1 MRVFVT
7 GASGFVGSALVPEL
21 LDAGHSVL
29 GLARSDSSA
38 AALTAAGAEVLRREL
53 ADLDVLRAGARDADG
68 VAHLAFVHDFS
79 DMAGAA
85 RTDRAA
91 VDTFAAELAG
101 SGRPLAIA
109 SGVLGLTTGR
119 AATERDVPDTGVH
132 PRIATAIATV
142 ELAGRG
148 IRSSVVRLAPT
159 VHGEGDHGFVARLAQ
174 IAREKGVSGYPGEG
188 TNLWPAVHRTDAAR
202 LFRLAL
208 ESAPAGSVLH
218 GVAEEGVP
226 SRTIAEA
233 LGRSLDL
240 PVASVPPEQ
249 VAEQWGWLGAFFS
262 AGAPASSD
270 LTRQLLGW
278 EPTGPTLVEDI
289 AAGAYPGLPESA
301 LR

>member
-7 GASGFVGSALVPEL
+7 GASGFVGSALVPEQ

-29 GLARSDSSA
+29 ALARSDSSA
-38 AALTAAGAEVLRREL
+38 AALTAAGAEVLRGEL

-91 VDTFAAELAG
+91 VDAFAGVLAG

-109 SGVLGLTTGR
+109 SGVLGLTAGR
-119 AATERDVPDTGVH
+119 TATERDGADPAVH

-142 ELAGRG
+142 ELAGRDV
-148 IRSSVVRLAPT
+148 RSSVVRLAPT

-218 GVAEEGVP
+218 AVAEEGVP

-240 PVASVPPEQ
+240 PVASVLQEQ
-249 VAEQWGWLGAFFS
+249 VGEQWGWLGAFFS
-262 AGAPASSD
+262 AGAPASSE

-289 AAGAYPGLPESA
+289 AAGAYPGLPESV